1 MNAILRK
8 AGYTE
13 RHISYSTRLRFP
25 PQVHFLRH
33 CSLHLSLLLVLTLL
47 LAACGSSNANKTS
60 GSVSPTAVTSSRE
73 PLLAPPLAGSYAAL
87 GASETYGVGAVPHT
101 AGYAYLVARALHARH
116 FVDAGI
122 PGATVS
128 SGYQSEL
135 TAALNTRPSLCTV
148 FFGVNDVR
156 AGVTRADFLQNLH
169 DLVATLRQ
177 AHAQV
182 LIVGFPD
189 LSQLPA
195 VVQAHIAGVS
205 QITASWNAG
214 IRRVARQTGA
224 HVVDLSRFGA
234 EIARHPNY
242 IATDGLHPST
252 AGHRRIAQVV
262 IAAIRQAG
270 LWKAP

>member
-1 MNAILRK
+1 LRYP
-8 AGYTE
+8 A
-13 RHISYSTRLRFP
+13 LLP
-25 PQVHFLRH
+25 AM
-33 CSLHLSLLLVLTLL
+33 LLVLTLL
-47 LAACGSSNANKTS
+47 LAACGSSNTDKPSA
-60 GSVSPTAVTSSRE
+60 SVSPAAVTSSRE
-73 PLLAPPLAGSYAAL
+73 PSLAPPLAGSYAAL
-87 GASETYGVGAVPHT
+87 GASDTYGVGAVPHT

-156 AGVTRADFLQNLH
+156 AGVTRADFLRNLH

-177 AHAQV
+177 ARAQV
-182 LIVGFPD
+182 LIVGFSD
-189 LSQLPA
+189 LSQVPA
-195 VVQAHIAGVS
+195 VARAHIGGVS
-205 QITASWNAG
+205 QITAAWNAG
-214 IRRVARQTGA
+214 MRRIARQTGA
-224 HVVDLSRFGA
+224 HFVDLSRFGA

-242 IATDGLHPST
+242 IAADGLHPST

-270 LWKAP
+270 LWR